1 MPYTVQALGVF
12 ARFFAVLVSLWRSRD
27 KNKKKKIELALDI
40 EEHDLGYETDNRY
53 LVITIINAGPVLQRL
68 DRGCAE
74 LQRYFFGFRKQA
86 SGKLSYSIIGCFLDL
101 DLKPENKEVLEIV
114 QGAAGQLRIKEYYL
128 LKDLKD
134 DLKDF
139 KIETSWYSSLYL
151 SVRTMN
157 ETKAHIKV
165 TKKVQNFLVS
175 QAKKI
180 R

>member
-1 MPYTVQALGVF
+1 M
-12 ARFFAVLVSLWRSRD
+12 WHSRD

-40 EEHDLGYETDNRY
+40 EEHDLGYETDNKY
-53 LVITIINAGPVLQRL
+53 LVITIINAGPFLQRL

-86 SGKLSYSIIGCFLDL
+86 SCNLSYSINGCFSDL

-114 QGAAGQLRIKEYYL
+114 PGDARRLRMKEYGL
-128 LKDLKD
+128 LK

-157 ETKAHIKV
+157 GTKAHIKA